1 MGFFFSQNKTS
12 VNYTATHLFSVVY
25 HMSAL
30 ICVLDL
36 RINVWW
42 SEIHLWEFHCHIIV
56 LWLYNFAAIQKKTKT
71 SFSTSTSLPDYNE
84 LWAGGLLCPLPEI
97 WQKTHSQEESDTGL
111 PPEAWK
117 VLAAQDTGASTKQT
131 SSLCQ
136 LQVITNRRRLIC
148 RQRLISC
155 TPVLRCLSFQT
166 SARHFHYRTK
176 RRHLYHANKWWRTQR
191 R

>member
-1 MGFFFSQNKTS
+1 MVFFFSQNKTS

-56 LWLYNFAAIQKKTKT
+56 LWLYNFAAIQKKQKQA
-71 SFSTSTSLPDYNE
+71 FPQ
-84 LWAGGLLCPLPEI
+84 ALLCRIIMNFEREVCFAPSQRFDRKLIPKRNPTLDSHLKHGKC
-97 WQKTHSQEESDTGL
+97 WQHRT
-111 PPEAWK
+111 
-117 VLAAQDTGASTKQT
+117 TGASTKQT
-131 SSLCQ
+131 SSRCQ

-148 RQRLISC
+148 RQRLIS